1 MIRKKSNLLFFQIGQ
16 RFMMRRMFQTMKVN
30 LTTIQE
36 PCMVVVNHSSFY
48 DSLVLFELFKR
59 GYLPSNIV
67 AGMSADGLKK
77 FPLFKG
83 IGTFP
88 ISKPIKVSEIKQM
101 YALAK
106 TNTITL
112 FPQGVEEHQEKR
124 PLTIQP
130 GMDKIISKFPQHGIL
145 YISIYYSY
153 TDGLKGEVAC
163 RMDYQPASKRTS
175 IQEGM
180 TYYLDCLKAQ
190 VIAKEEERFVR
201 LW

>member
-1 MIRKKSNLLFFQIGQ
+1 MIRKKSSLLFFQIGQ
-16 RFMMRRMFQTMKVN
+16 RFMMRRMFQTMKVK
-30 LTTIQE
+30 LTTVTE

-67 AGMSADGLKK
+67 AGMSEEGLRR

-88 ISKPIKVSEIKQM
+88 LSKPVKISEIKHM
-101 YALAK
+101 YTLAE
-106 TNTITL
+106 THTITL

-130 GMDKIISKFPQHGIL
+130 GMEKILKRFPNHGIL
-145 YISIYYSY
+145 FISIYYSY

-163 RMDYQPASKRTS
+163 RMDYQPAAERTS
-175 IQEGM
+175 IEEGM
-180 TYYLDCLKAQ
+180 THYLDCLKKE
-190 VIAKEEERFVR
+190 VIVKEEEGFVR